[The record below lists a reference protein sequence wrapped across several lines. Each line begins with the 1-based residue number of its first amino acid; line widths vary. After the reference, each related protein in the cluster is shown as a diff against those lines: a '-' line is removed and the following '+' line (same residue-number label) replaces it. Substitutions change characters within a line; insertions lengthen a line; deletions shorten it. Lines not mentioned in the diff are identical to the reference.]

1 MKIKTLVL
9 SIMGLSLAPLAWAA
23 EPFVIKDIR
32 MEGLQRTEP
41 GTVFNYLPVKVGDTF
56 SDDKAESAIKALF
69 ATGFFADVRIETEN
83 NVVIVAIAER
93 PVIAELNI
101 NGSKEFDSK
110 QLKKALKD
118 NGLAESRVFDKSV
131 LEQAEQELKRQYYSK
146 GKYSVQINTKVT
158 KLERNRVAVT
168 MDIDEGVAARIK
180 QIKIVGTKAFKEGDL
195 LDEFALTD
203 SGWLTWLTRD
213 DQYSKQKLQGDLE
226 RLRSY
231 YLNRGYFEFN
241 IDSTQVS
248 ISPDKR
254 DVYITVNVSEGEKYT
269 VSDVR
274 FAGDLTVPE
283 ATLKPLVQIKPGE
296 TFTRDKVND
305 TVSAITDL
313 LGNSG
318 YAFANVN
325 AVPEVDKDK
334 HQVAFTFF
342 VDPGRRVYVRRIN
355 VAGNT
360 RTRDEVIRREMRQME
375 AGWYDAAKIK
385 RSKERLDL
393 LGYFTDVNVETPA
406 VPDTADQV
414 DVNFKVTEKPTGNV
428 TLGAGYAQDEGLIL
442 SAGISQSNFFGSGKA
457 VSASFNTSKLNR
469 YLNLSFTDPYF
480 TNDGVSIGYD
490 LYTRRY
496 SPNKTDTY
504 QYQTDTTGAAVR
516 FGFPITEYDTINT
529 SLGVEQVK
537 VKTFAGSPQRYKDY
551 VNQFGDNNLNY
562 LAKVGWGRDTRDS
575 FLWPT
580 KGRVSRINLEVALP
594 GSDIQYGRIVASQQ
608 FFWPLS
614 KTFTLAL
621 NGEIGAVQSYG
632 STSSVPFF
640 QNFYLGGIGSVRGFE
655 TGSIGPRDELND
667 AYGATRRAIV
677 NAEVLFPFPGMKD
690 DKTLRMSGFVDAGTL
705 WGGDYATAADGK
717 PLSWQDNLR
726 YSTGVALSWLSP
738 LGPMKFS
745 FAYPLK
751 KEEGDQIQRFQFTL
765 GTVF

>member
-32 MEGLQRTEP
+32 VEGLQRTEP

-195 LDEFALTD
+195 LDEFALTV

-375 AGWYDAAKIK
+375 SGWYDNQKIK

-406 VPDTADQV
+406 VTDTPDQV
-414 DVNFKVTEKPTGNV
+414 DVNVSVTEKPTGSV
-428 TLGAGYAQDEGLIL
+428 QLGAGFSQDNGFAL
-442 SAGISQSNFFGSGKA
+442 SASISQTNFFGSGKA
-457 VSASFNTSKLNR
+457 VSAGFNTDKVNEF
-469 YLNLSFTDPYF
+469 YNLSFTDPYF
-480 TNDGVSIGYD
+480 TVDGTSLGYD
-490 LYTRRY
+490 VYRKTYDPSQKDRGQY
-496 SPNKTDTY
+496 KTKTD
-504 QYQTDTTGAAVR
+504 GIMVR
-516 FGFPITEYDTINT
+516 AGVPITEFDRINF
-529 SLGVEQVK
+529 SAGVERTK
-537 VKTFAGSPQRYKDY
+537 IGLFSDSPKRYVDF
-551 VNQFGDNNLNY
+551 VNEYSSSNFSL
-562 LAKVGWGRDTRDS
+562 LASASWARDTRDS
-575 FLWPT
+575 ALWPT
-580 KGRVSRINLEVALP
+580 KGSVSKAAAEFALP
-594 GSDIQYGRIVASQQ
+594 GGDVQYYRFSVGNQ
-608 FFWPLS
+608 WYYPLS
-614 KTFTLAL
+614 KNLTLML
-621 NGEIGAVQSYG
+621 NGELGMVNSW
-632 STSSVPFF
+632 SSKKLPFYE
-640 QNFYLGGIGSVRGFE
+640 NFYLGGISSVRGFE
-655 TGSIGPRDELND
+655 SGTIGAQDENNN
-667 AYGATRRAIV
+667 AYGGTRRAV
-677 NAEVLFPFPGMKD
+677 FNAEVLFPFPGLRD
-690 DKTLRMSGFVDAGTL
+690 DKTLRLSTFFDVGTVFGGQFNSGLT
-705 WGGDYATAADGK
+705 WR
-717 PLSWQDNLR
+717 DNLR
-726 YSTGVALSWLSP
+726 YSAGLGLSWVSP
-738 LGPMKFS
+738 LGPMRFS
-745 FAYPLK
+745 FSQPLHK
-751 KEEGDQIQRFQFTL
+751 KSNDHLERFQFTL
-765 GTVF
+765 GTSF

>member
-9 SIMGLSLAPLAWAA
+9 SIMGLSLAPLAWAV

-32 MEGLQRTEP
+32 VEGLQRTEP

-146 GKYSVQINTKVT
+146 GKYSVEINTKVT
-158 KLERNRVAVT
+158 KLERNRVAVN

-180 QIKIVGTKAFKEGDL
+180 QIKIVGAKVFKEGDL

-283 ATLKPLVQIKPGE
+283 ATIKPLAQIKPGD
-296 TFTRDKVND
+296 TFTRDKIND

-325 AVPEVDKDK
+325 AVPEVDKEK
-334 HQVAFTFF
+334 RQVAFTFF

-375 AGWYDAAKIK
+375 SGWYDNQKIK

-406 VPDTADQV
+406 VTDTPDQV
-414 DVNFKVTEKPTGNV
+414 DVNVSVTEKPTGSV
-428 TLGAGYAQDEGLIL
+428 QLGAGFSQDNGFAL
-442 SAGISQSNFFGSGKA
+442 SASISQTNFFGSGKA
-457 VSASFNTSKLNR
+457 VSAGFNTDKVNEF
-469 YLNLSFTDPYF
+469 YNLSFTDPYF
-480 TNDGVSIGYD
+480 TVDGTSLGYD
-490 LYTRRY
+490 VYRKTYDPSQKDRGQY
-496 SPNKTDTY
+496 KTKTD
-504 QYQTDTTGAAVR
+504 GIMVR
-516 FGFPITEYDTINT
+516 AGVPITEFDRINF
-529 SLGVEQVK
+529 SAGVERTK
-537 VKTFAGSPQRYKDY
+537 IGLFSDSPKRYVDF
-551 VNQFGDNNLNY
+551 VNEYSSSNFSL
-562 LAKVGWGRDTRDS
+562 LASASWARDTRDS
-575 FLWPT
+575 ALWPT
-580 KGRVSRINLEVALP
+580 KGSVSKAAAEFALP
-594 GSDIQYGRIVASQQ
+594 GGDVQYYRFSVGNQ
-608 FFWPLS
+608 WYYPLS
-614 KTFTLAL
+614 KNLTLML
-621 NGEIGAVQSYG
+621 NGELGMVNSW
-632 STSSVPFF
+632 SSKKLPFYE
-640 QNFYLGGIGSVRGFE
+640 NFYLGGISSVRGFE
-655 TGSIGPRDELND
+655 SGTIGAQDENNN
-667 AYGATRRAIV
+667 AYGGTRRAV
-677 NAEVLFPFPGMKD
+677 FNAEVLFPFPGLRD
-690 DKTLRMSGFVDAGTL
+690 DKTLRLSTFFDVGTVFGGQFNSGLT
-705 WGGDYATAADGK
+705 WR
-717 PLSWQDNLR
+717 DNLR
-726 YSTGVALSWLSP
+726 YSAGLGLSWVSP
-738 LGPMKFS
+738 LGPMRFS
-745 FAYPLK
+745 FSQPLHK
-751 KEEGDQIQRFQFTL
+751 KSNDHLERFQFTL
-765 GTVF
+765 GTSF

>member
-1 MKIKTLVL
+1 MKIKTLAL
-9 SIMGLSLAPLAWAA
+9 SIMGLTLAPLAWAV
-23 EPFVIKDIR
+23 EPFVVKDIR
-32 MEGLQRTEP
+32 VEGLQRTEP

-56 SDDKAESAIKALF
+56 SDEKAASAIKALF

-146 GKYSVQINTKVT
+146 GKYSVEINTKVT
-158 KLERNRVAVT
+158 KLERNRVAVN

-180 QIKIVGTKAFKEGDL
+180 QIKIVGAKVFKEGDL

-283 ATLKPLVQIKPGE
+283 ERIKPLAQIKPGD

-325 AVPEVDKDK
+325 AVPEVDKEK
-334 HQVAFTFF
+334 RQVAFTFF

-375 AGWYDAAKIK
+375 SGWYDNQKIK
-385 RSKERLDL
+385 RS
-393 LGYFTDVNVETPA
+393 
-406 VPDTADQV
+406 
-414 DVNFKVTEKPTGNV
+414 
-428 TLGAGYAQDEGLIL
+428 
-442 SAGISQSNFFGSGKA
+442 
-457 VSASFNTSKLNR
+457 
-469 YLNLSFTDPYF
+469 
-480 TNDGVSIGYD
+480 
-490 LYTRRY
+490 
-496 SPNKTDTY
+496 
-504 QYQTDTTGAAVR
+504 
-516 FGFPITEYDTINT
+516 
-529 SLGVEQVK
+529 
-537 VKTFAGSPQRYKDY
+537 
-551 VNQFGDNNLNY
+551 
-562 LAKVGWGRDTRDS
+562 
-575 FLWPT
+575 
-580 KGRVSRINLEVALP
+580 
-594 GSDIQYGRIVASQQ
+594 
-608 FFWPLS
+608 
-614 KTFTLAL
+614 
-621 NGEIGAVQSYG
+621 
-632 STSSVPFF
+632 
-640 QNFYLGGIGSVRGFE
+640 
-655 TGSIGPRDELND
+655 
-667 AYGATRRAIV
+667 
-677 NAEVLFPFPGMKD
+677 
-690 DKTLRMSGFVDAGTL
+690 
-705 WGGDYATAADGK
+705 
-717 PLSWQDNLR
+717 
-726 YSTGVALSWLSP
+726 
-738 LGPMKFS
+738 
-745 FAYPLK
+745 
-751 KEEGDQIQRFQFTL
+751 
-765 GTVF
+765 

>member
-32 MEGLQRTEP
+32 VEGLQRTEP

-375 AGWYDAAKIK
+375 SGWYDNQKIK

-406 VPDTADQV
+406 VTDTPDQV
-414 DVNFKVTEKPTGNV
+414 DVNVSVNEKPTGSV
-428 TLGAGYAQDEGLIL
+428 QLGAGFSQDTGFAL
-442 SAGISQSNFFGSGKA
+442 SASISQTNFFGSGKD
-457 VSASFNTSKLNR
+457 VSAGFNTDKVNEF
-469 YLNLSFTDPYF
+469 YNLSFTDPYF
-480 TNDGVSIGYD
+480 TVDGTSLGYD
-490 LYTRRY
+490 VYRKTYDPSQKDRGQY
-496 SPNKTDTY
+496 KTKTD
-504 QYQTDTTGAAVR
+504 GIMVR
-516 FGFPITEYDTINT
+516 AGVPITEFDRINF
-529 SLGVEQVK
+529 SAGVERTK
-537 VKTFAGSPQRYKDY
+537 IGLFSDSPKRYVDF
-551 VNQFGDNNLNY
+551 VNEYSSSNFSL
-562 LAKVGWGRDTRDS
+562 LASASWARDTRDS
-575 FLWPT
+575 ALWPT
-580 KGRVSRINLEVALP
+580 KGSVSKAAAEFALP
-594 GSDIQYGRIVASQQ
+594 GGDVQYYRFSVGNQ
-608 FFWPLS
+608 WYYPLS
-614 KTFTLAL
+614 KNLTLML
-621 NGEIGAVQSYG
+621 NGELGMVNSW
-632 STSSVPFF
+632 SSKKLPFYE
-640 QNFYLGGIGSVRGFE
+640 NFYLGGISSVRGFE
-655 TGSIGPRDELND
+655 SGTIGAQDENNN
-667 AYGATRRAIV
+667 AYGGTRRAV
-677 NAEVLFPFPGMKD
+677 FNAEVLFPFPGLRD
-690 DKTLRMSGFVDAGTL
+690 DKTLRLSTFFDVGTVFGGQFNSGLT
-705 WGGDYATAADGK
+705 WR
-717 PLSWQDNLR
+717 DNLR
-726 YSTGVALSWLSP
+726 YSAGLGLSWVSP
-738 LGPMKFS
+738 LGPMRFS
-745 FAYPLK
+745 FSQPLHK
-751 KEEGDQIQRFQFTL
+751 KSNDHLERFQFTL
-765 GTVF
+765 GTSF

>member
-32 MEGLQRTEP
+32 VEGLQRTEP

-131 LEQAEQELKRQYYSK
+131 LEQAEQEPKRQYYSK

-375 AGWYDAAKIK
+375 SGWYDNQKIK

-406 VPDTADQV
+406 VTDTPDQV
-414 DVNFKVTEKPTGNV
+414 DVNVSVTEKPTGSV
-428 TLGAGYAQDEGLIL
+428 QLGAGFSQDNGFAL
-442 SAGISQSNFFGSGKA
+442 SASISQTNFFGSGKA
-457 VSASFNTSKLNR
+457 VSAGFNTDKVNEF
-469 YLNLSFTDPYF
+469 YNLSFTDPYF
-480 TNDGVSIGYD
+480 TVDGTSLGYD
-490 LYTRRY
+490 VYRKTYDPSQKDRGQY
-496 SPNKTDTY
+496 KTKTD
-504 QYQTDTTGAAVR
+504 GIMVR
-516 FGFPITEYDTINT
+516 AGVPITEFDRINF
-529 SLGVEQVK
+529 SAGVERTK
-537 VKTFAGSPQRYKDY
+537 IGLFSDSPKRYVDF
-551 VNQFGDNNLNY
+551 VNEYSSSNFGL
-562 LAKVGWGRDTRDS
+562 LASAIWARDTRDS
-575 FLWPT
+575 ALWPT
-580 KGRVSRINLEVALP
+580 KGSVSKAAAEFALP
-594 GSDIQYGRIVASQQ
+594 GGDVQYYRFSVGNQ
-608 FFWPLS
+608 WYYPLS
-614 KTFTLAL
+614 KNLTLML
-621 NGEIGAVQSYG
+621 NGELGMVNSW
-632 STSSVPFF
+632 SSKKLPFYE
-640 QNFYLGGIGSVRGFE
+640 NFYLGGISSVRGFE
-655 TGSIGPRDELND
+655 SGTIGAQDENNN
-667 AYGATRRAIV
+667 AYGGTRRAV
-677 NAEVLFPFPGMKD
+677 FNAEVLFPFPGLRD
-690 DKTLRMSGFVDAGTL
+690 DKTLRLSTFFDVGTVFGGQFNSGLT
-705 WGGDYATAADGK
+705 WR
-717 PLSWQDNLR
+717 DNLR
-726 YSTGVALSWLSP
+726 YSAGLGLSWVSP
-738 LGPMKFS
+738 LGPMRFS
-745 FAYPLK
+745 FSQPLHK
-751 KEEGDQIQRFQFTL
+751 KSNDHLERFQFTL
-765 GTVF
+765 GTSF

>member
-1 MKIKTLVL
+1 
-9 SIMGLSLAPLAWAA
+9 MGLSLAPLAWAA

-375 AGWYDAAKIK
+375 SGWYDNQKIK

-406 VPDTADQV
+406 VTDTPDQV
-414 DVNFKVTEKPTGNV
+414 DVNVSVTEKPTGSV
-428 TLGAGYAQDEGLIL
+428 QLGAGFSQDNGFAL
-442 SAGISQSNFFGSGKA
+442 SASISQTNFFGSGKA
-457 VSASFNTSKLNR
+457 VSAGFNTDKVNEF
-469 YLNLSFTDPYF
+469 YNLSFTDPYF
-480 TNDGVSIGYD
+480 TVDGTSLGYD
-490 LYTRRY
+490 VYRKTYDPSQKDRGQY
-496 SPNKTDTY
+496 KTKTD
-504 QYQTDTTGAAVR
+504 GIMVR
-516 FGFPITEYDTINT
+516 AGVPITEFDRINF
-529 SLGVEQVK
+529 SAGVERTK
-537 VKTFAGSPQRYKDY
+537 IGLFSDSPKRYVDF
-551 VNQFGDNNLNY
+551 VNEYSSSNFSL
-562 LAKVGWGRDTRDS
+562 LASASWARDTRDS
-575 FLWPT
+575 ALWPT
-580 KGRVSRINLEVALP
+580 KGSVSKAAAEFALP
-594 GSDIQYGRIVASQQ
+594 GGDVQYTAGVGNQ
-608 FFWPLS
+608 WYYPLS
-614 KTFTLAL
+614 KNLTLML
-621 NGEIGAVQSYG
+621 NGELGMVNSW
-632 STSSVPFF
+632 SSKLPFYE
-640 QNFYLGGIGSVRGFE
+640 NFYLGGISSVRGFE
-655 TGSIGPRDELND
+655 SGTIGAQDENNN
-667 AYGATRRAIV
+667 AYGGTRRAV
-677 NAEVLFPFPGMKD
+677 FNAEVLFPFPGLRD
-690 DKTLRMSGFVDAGTL
+690 DKTLRLSTFFDVGTVFGGQFNSGLT
-705 WGGDYATAADGK
+705 WR
-717 PLSWQDNLR
+717 DNLR
-726 YSTGVALSWLSP
+726 YSAGLGLSWVSP
-738 LGPMKFS
+738 LGPMRFS
-745 FAYPLK
+745 FSQPLHK
-751 KEEGDQIQRFQFTL
+751 KSNDHLERFQFTL
-765 GTVF
+765 GTSF

>member
-32 MEGLQRTEP
+32 VEGLQRTEP

-283 ATLKPLVQIKPGE
+283 ATLKPLVQINPGE

-375 AGWYDAAKIK
+375 SGWYDNQKIK

-406 VPDTADQV
+406 VTDTPDQV
-414 DVNFKVTEKPTGNV
+414 DVNVSVTEKPTGSV
-428 TLGAGYAQDEGLIL
+428 QLGAGFSQDNGFAL
-442 SAGISQSNFFGSGKA
+442 SASISQTNFFGSGKA
-457 VSASFNTSKLNR
+457 VSAGFNTDKVNEF
-469 YLNLSFTDPYF
+469 YNLSFTDPYF
-480 TNDGVSIGYD
+480 TVDGTSLGYD
-490 LYTRRY
+490 VYRKTYDPSQKDRGQY
-496 SPNKTDTY
+496 KTKTD
-504 QYQTDTTGAAVR
+504 GIMVR
-516 FGFPITEYDTINT
+516 AGVPITEFDRINF
-529 SLGVEQVK
+529 SAGVERTK
-537 VKTFAGSPQRYKDY
+537 IGLFSDSPKRYVDF
-551 VNQFGDNNLNY
+551 VNEYSSSNFSL
-562 LAKVGWGRDTRDS
+562 LASASWARDTRDS
-575 FLWPT
+575 ALWPT
-580 KGRVSRINLEVALP
+580 KGSVSKAAAEFALP
-594 GSDIQYGRIVASQQ
+594 GGDVQYYRFSVGNQ
-608 FFWPLS
+608 WYYPLS
-614 KTFTLAL
+614 KNLTLML
-621 NGEIGAVQSYG
+621 NGELGMVNSW
-632 STSSVPFF
+632 SSKKLPFYE
-640 QNFYLGGIGSVRGFE
+640 NFYLGGISSVRGFE
-655 TGSIGPRDELND
+655 SGTIGAQDENNN
-667 AYGATRRAIV
+667 AYGGTRRAV
-677 NAEVLFPFPGMKD
+677 FNAEVLFPFPGLRD
-690 DKTLRMSGFVDAGTL
+690 DKTLRLSTFFDVGTVFGGQFNSGLT
-705 WGGDYATAADGK
+705 WR
-717 PLSWQDNLR
+717 DNLR
-726 YSTGVALSWLSP
+726 YSAGLGLSWVSP
-738 LGPMKFS
+738 LGPMRFS
-745 FAYPLK
+745 FSQPLHK
-751 KEEGDQIQRFQFTL
+751 KSNDHLERFQFTL
-765 GTVF
+765 GTSF

>member
-32 MEGLQRTEP
+32 VEGLQRTEP

-375 AGWYDAAKIK
+375 SGWYDNQKIK

-406 VPDTADQV
+406 VTDTPDQV
-414 DVNFKVTEKPTGNV
+414 DVNVSVTEKPTGSV
-428 TLGAGYAQDEGLIL
+428 QLGAGFSQDNGFAL
-442 SAGISQSNFFGSGKA
+442 SASISQTNFFGSGKA
-457 VSASFNTSKLNR
+457 VSAGFNTDKVNEF
-469 YLNLSFTDPYF
+469 YNLSFTDPYF
-480 TNDGVSIGYD
+480 TVDGTSLGYD
-490 LYTRRY
+490 VYRKTYDPSQKDRGQY
-496 SPNKTDTY
+496 KTKTD
-504 QYQTDTTGAAVR
+504 GIMVR
-516 FGFPITEYDTINT
+516 AGVPITEFDRINF
-529 SLGVEQVK
+529 SAGVERTK
-537 VKTFAGSPQRYKDY
+537 IGLFSDSPKRYVDF
-551 VNQFGDNNLNY
+551 VNEYSSSNFSL
-562 LAKVGWGRDTRDS
+562 LASASWARDTRDS
-575 FLWPT
+575 ALWPT
-580 KGRVSRINLEVALP
+580 KGSVSKAAAEFALP
-594 GSDIQYGRIVASQQ
+594 GGDVQYYRFSVGNQ
-608 FFWPLS
+608 WYYPLS
-614 KTFTLAL
+614 KNLTLML
-621 NGEIGAVQSYG
+621 NGELGMVNSW
-632 STSSVPFF
+632 SSKKLPFYE
-640 QNFYLGGIGSVRGFE
+640 NFYLGGISSVRGFE
-655 TGSIGPRDELND
+655 SGTIGAQDENNN
-667 AYGATRRAIV
+667 AYGGTRRAV
-677 NAEVLFPFPGMKD
+677 FNAEVLFPFPGLHD
-690 DKTLRMSGFVDAGTL
+690 DKTLRLSTFFDVGTVFGGQFNSGLT
-705 WGGDYATAADGK
+705 WR
-717 PLSWQDNLR
+717 DNLR
-726 YSTGVALSWLSP
+726 YSAGLGLSWVSP
-738 LGPMKFS
+738 LGPMRFS
-745 FAYPLK
+745 FSQPLHK
-751 KEEGDQIQRFQFTL
+751 KSNDHLERFQFTL
-765 GTVF
+765 GTSF

>member
-32 MEGLQRTEP
+32 VEGLQRTEP

-146 GKYSVQINTKVT
+146 GKYSVEINTKVT

-168 MDIDEGVAARIK
+168 MDINEGVAARIK
-180 QIKIVGTKAFKEGDL
+180 QIKVVGAKAFKEGDL

-375 AGWYDAAKIK
+375 SGWYDNQKIK

-406 VPDTADQV
+406 VTDTPDQV
-414 DVNFKVTEKPTGNV
+414 DVNVSVTEKPTGSV
-428 TLGAGYAQDEGLIL
+428 QLGAGFSQDNGFAL
-442 SAGISQSNFFGSGKA
+442 SASISQTNFFGSGKA
-457 VSASFNTSKLNR
+457 VSAGFNTDKVNEF
-469 YLNLSFTDPYF
+469 YNLSFTDPYF
-480 TNDGVSIGYD
+480 TVDGTSLGYD
-490 LYTRRY
+490 VYRKTYDPSQKDRGQY
-496 SPNKTDTY
+496 KTKTD
-504 QYQTDTTGAAVR
+504 GIMVR
-516 FGFPITEYDTINT
+516 AGVPITEFDRINF
-529 SLGVEQVK
+529 SAGVERTK
-537 VKTFAGSPQRYKDY
+537 IGLFSDSPKRYVDF
-551 VNQFGDNNLNY
+551 VNEYSSSNFSL
-562 LAKVGWGRDTRDS
+562 LASASWARDTRDS
-575 FLWPT
+575 ALWPT
-580 KGRVSRINLEVALP
+580 KGSVSKAAAEFALP
-594 GSDIQYGRIVASQQ
+594 GGDVQYYRFSVGNQ
-608 FFWPLS
+608 WYYPLS
-614 KTFTLAL
+614 KNLTLML
-621 NGEIGAVQSYG
+621 NGELGMVNSW
-632 STSSVPFF
+632 SSKKLPFYE
-640 QNFYLGGIGSVRGFE
+640 NFYLGGISSVRGFE
-655 TGSIGPRDELND
+655 SGTIGAQDENNN
-667 AYGATRRAIV
+667 AYGGTRRAV
-677 NAEVLFPFPGMKD
+677 FNAEVLFPFPGLRD
-690 DKTLRMSGFVDAGTL
+690 DKTLRLSTFFDVGTVFGGQFNSGLT
-705 WGGDYATAADGK
+705 WR
-717 PLSWQDNLR
+717 DNLR
-726 YSTGVALSWLSP
+726 YSAGLGLSWVSP
-738 LGPMKFS
+738 LGPMRFS
-745 FAYPLK
+745 FSQPLHK
-751 KEEGDQIQRFQFTL
+751 KSNDHLERFQFTL
-765 GTVF
+765 GTSF

>member
-1 MKIKTLVL
+1 
-9 SIMGLSLAPLAWAA
+9 MGLSLAPLAWAA

-32 MEGLQRTEP
+32 VEGLQRTEP

-283 ATLKPLVQIKPGE
+283 ATLKPLVQINPGE

-375 AGWYDAAKIK
+375 SGWYDNQKIK

-406 VPDTADQV
+406 VTDTPDQV
-414 DVNFKVTEKPTGNV
+414 DVNVSVTEKPTGSV
-428 TLGAGYAQDEGLIL
+428 QLGAGFSQDNGFAL
-442 SAGISQSNFFGSGKA
+442 SASISQTNFFGSGKA
-457 VSASFNTSKLNR
+457 VSAGFNTDKVNEF
-469 YLNLSFTDPYF
+469 YNLSFTDPYF
-480 TNDGVSIGYD
+480 TVDGTSLGYD
-490 LYTRRY
+490 VYRKTYDPSQKDRGQY
-496 SPNKTDTY
+496 KTKTD
-504 QYQTDTTGAAVR
+504 GIMVR
-516 FGFPITEYDTINT
+516 AGVPITEFDRINF
-529 SLGVEQVK
+529 SAGVERTK
-537 VKTFAGSPQRYKDY
+537 IGLFSDSPKRYVDF
-551 VNQFGDNNLNY
+551 VNEYSSSNFSL
-562 LAKVGWGRDTRDS
+562 LASASWARDTRDS
-575 FLWPT
+575 ALWPT
-580 KGRVSRINLEVALP
+580 KGSVSKAAAEFALP
-594 GSDIQYGRIVASQQ
+594 GGDVQYYRFSVGNQ
-608 FFWPLS
+608 WYYPLS
-614 KTFTLAL
+614 KNLTLML
-621 NGEIGAVQSYG
+621 NGELGMVNSW
-632 STSSVPFF
+632 SSKKLPFYE
-640 QNFYLGGIGSVRGFE
+640 NFYLGGISSVRGFE
-655 TGSIGPRDELND
+655 SGTIGAQDENNN
-667 AYGATRRAIV
+667 AYGGTRRAV
-677 NAEVLFPFPGMKD
+677 FNAEVLFPFPGLRD
-690 DKTLRMSGFVDAGTL
+690 DKTLRLSTFFDVGTVFGGQFNSGLT
-705 WGGDYATAADGK
+705 WR
-717 PLSWQDNLR
+717 DNLR
-726 YSTGVALSWLSP
+726 YSAGLGLSWVSP
-738 LGPMKFS
+738 LGPMRFS
-745 FAYPLK
+745 FSQPLHK
-751 KEEGDQIQRFQFTL
+751 KSNDHLERFQFTL
-765 GTVF
+765 GTSF

>member
-32 MEGLQRTEP
+32 VEGLQRTEP

-375 AGWYDAAKIK
+375 SGWYDNQKIK

-406 VPDTADQV
+406 VTDTPDQV
-414 DVNFKVTEKPTGNV
+414 DVNVSVTEKPTGSV
-428 TLGAGYAQDEGLIL
+428 QLGAGFSQDNGFAL
-442 SAGISQSNFFGSGKA
+442 SASISQSNFFGSGKA
-457 VSASFNTSKLNR
+457 VSAGFNTDKVNEF
-469 YLNLSFTDPYF
+469 YNLSFTDPYF
-480 TNDGVSIGYD
+480 TVDGTSLGYD
-490 LYTRRY
+490 VYRKTYDPSQKDRGQY
-496 SPNKTDTY
+496 KTKTD
-504 QYQTDTTGAAVR
+504 GIMVR
-516 FGFPITEYDTINT
+516 AGVPITEFDRINF
-529 SLGVEQVK
+529 SAGVERTK
-537 VKTFAGSPQRYKDY
+537 IGLFSDSPKRYVDF
-551 VNQFGDNNLNY
+551 VNEYSSSNFSL
-562 LAKVGWGRDTRDS
+562 LASASWARDTRDS
-575 FLWPT
+575 ALWPT
-580 KGRVSRINLEVALP
+580 KGSVSKAAAEFALP
-594 GSDIQYGRIVASQQ
+594 GGDVQYYRFSVGNQ
-608 FFWPLS
+608 WYYPLS
-614 KTFTLAL
+614 KNLTLML
-621 NGEIGAVQSYG
+621 NGELGMVNSW
-632 STSSVPFF
+632 SSKKLPFYE
-640 QNFYLGGIGSVRGFE
+640 NFYLGGISSVRGFE
-655 TGSIGPRDELND
+655 SGTIGAQDENNN
-667 AYGATRRAIV
+667 AYGGTRRAV
-677 NAEVLFPFPGMKD
+677 FNAEVLFPFPGLRD
-690 DKTLRMSGFVDAGTL
+690 DKTLRLSTFFDVGTVFGGQFNSGLT
-705 WGGDYATAADGK
+705 WR
-717 PLSWQDNLR
+717 DNLR
-726 YSTGVALSWLSP
+726 YSAGLGLSWVSP
-738 LGPMKFS
+738 LGPMRFS
-745 FAYPLK
+745 FSQPLHK
-751 KEEGDQIQRFQFTL
+751 KSNDHLERFQFTL
-765 GTVF
+765 GTSF

>member
-32 MEGLQRTEP
+32 VEGLQRTEP

-375 AGWYDAAKIK
+375 SGWYDNQKIK

-393 LGYFTDVNVETPA
+393 LGYFTAVNVETPA
-406 VPDTADQV
+406 VTDTPDQV
-414 DVNFKVTEKPTGNV
+414 DVNVSVTEKPTGSV
-428 TLGAGYAQDEGLIL
+428 QLGAGFSQDNGFAL
-442 SAGISQSNFFGSGKA
+442 SASISQTNFFGSGKA
-457 VSASFNTSKLNR
+457 VSAGFNTDKVNEF
-469 YLNLSFTDPYF
+469 YNLSFTDPYF
-480 TNDGVSIGYD
+480 TVDGTSLGYD
-490 LYTRRY
+490 VYRKTYDPSQKDRGQY
-496 SPNKTDTY
+496 KTKTD
-504 QYQTDTTGAAVR
+504 GIMVR
-516 FGFPITEYDTINT
+516 AGVPITEFDRINF
-529 SLGVEQVK
+529 SAGVERTK
-537 VKTFAGSPQRYKDY
+537 IGLFSDSPKRYVDF
-551 VNQFGDNNLNY
+551 VNEYSSSNFSL
-562 LAKVGWGRDTRDS
+562 LASASWARDTRDS
-575 FLWPT
+575 ALWPT
-580 KGRVSRINLEVALP
+580 KGSVSKAAAEFALP
-594 GSDIQYGRIVASQQ
+594 GGDVQYYRFSVGNQ
-608 FFWPLS
+608 WYYPLS
-614 KTFTLAL
+614 KNLTLML
-621 NGEIGAVQSYG
+621 NGELGMVNSW
-632 STSSVPFF
+632 SSKKLPFYE
-640 QNFYLGGIGSVRGFE
+640 NFYLGGISSVRGFE
-655 TGSIGPRDELND
+655 SGTIGAQDENNN
-667 AYGATRRAIV
+667 AYGGTRRAV
-677 NAEVLFPFPGMKD
+677 FNAEVLFPFPGLRD
-690 DKTLRMSGFVDAGTL
+690 DKTLRLSTFFDVGTVFGGQFNSGLT
-705 WGGDYATAADGK
+705 WR
-717 PLSWQDNLR
+717 DNLR
-726 YSTGVALSWLSP
+726 YSAGLGLSWVSP
-738 LGPMKFS
+738 LGPMRFS
-745 FAYPLK
+745 FSQPLHK
-751 KEEGDQIQRFQFTL
+751 KSNDHLERFQFTL
-765 GTVF
+765 GTSF

>member
-32 MEGLQRTEP
+32 VEGLQRTEP

-375 AGWYDAAKIK
+375 SGWYDNQKIK

-406 VPDTADQV
+406 VTDTPDQV
-414 DVNFKVTEKPTGNV
+414 DVNVSVTEKPTGSV
-428 TLGAGYAQDEGLIL
+428 QLGAGFSQDNGFAL
-442 SAGISQSNFFGSGKA
+442 SASISQTNFFGSGKA
-457 VSASFNTSKLNR
+457 VSAGFNTDKVNEF
-469 YLNLSFTDPYF
+469 YNLSFTDPYF
-480 TNDGVSIGYD
+480 TVDGTSLGYD
-490 LYTRRY
+490 VYRKTYDPSQKDRGQY
-496 SPNKTDTY
+496 KTKTD
-504 QYQTDTTGAAVR
+504 GIMVR
-516 FGFPITEYDTINT
+516 AGVPITEFDRINF
-529 SLGVEQVK
+529 SAGVERTK
-537 VKTFAGSPQRYKDY
+537 IGLFSDSPKRYVDF
-551 VNQFGDNNLNY
+551 VNEYSSSNFSL
-562 LAKVGWGRDTRDS
+562 LASASWARDTRDS
-575 FLWPT
+575 ALWPT
-580 KGRVSRINLEVALP
+580 KGSVSKAAAEFALP
-594 GSDIQYGRIVASQQ
+594 GGDVQYYRFSVGNQ
-608 FFWPLS
+608 WYYPLS
-614 KTFTLAL
+614 KNLTLML
-621 NGEIGAVQSYG
+621 NGELGMVNSW
-632 STSSVPFF
+632 SKKKLPFYE
-640 QNFYLGGIGSVRGFE
+640 NFYLGGISSVRGFE
-655 TGSIGPRDELND
+655 SGTIGAQDENNN
-667 AYGATRRAIV
+667 AYGGTRRAV
-677 NAEVLFPFPGMKD
+677 FNAEVLFPFPGLRD
-690 DKTLRMSGFVDAGTL
+690 DKTLRLSTFFDVGTVFGGQFNSGLT
-705 WGGDYATAADGK
+705 WR
-717 PLSWQDNLR
+717 DNLR
-726 YSTGVALSWLSP
+726 YSAGLGLSWVSP
-738 LGPMKFS
+738 LGPMRFS
-745 FAYPLK
+745 FSQPLHK
-751 KEEGDQIQRFQFTL
+751 KSNDHLERFQFTL
-765 GTVF
+765 GTSF

>member
-32 MEGLQRTEP
+32 VEGLQRTEP

-360 RTRDEVIRREMRQME
+360 RTRDEVVRREMRQME
-375 AGWYDAAKIK
+375 SGWYDNQKIK

-406 VPDTADQV
+406 VTDTPDQV
-414 DVNFKVTEKPTGNV
+414 DVNVSVTEKPTGSV
-428 TLGAGYAQDEGLIL
+428 QLGAGFSQDNGFAL
-442 SAGISQSNFFGSGKA
+442 SASISQTNFFGSGKA
-457 VSASFNTSKLNR
+457 VSAGFNTDKVNEF
-469 YLNLSFTDPYF
+469 YNLSFTDPYF
-480 TNDGVSIGYD
+480 TVDGTSLGYD
-490 LYTRRY
+490 VYRKTYDPSQKDRGQY
-496 SPNKTDTY
+496 KTKTD
-504 QYQTDTTGAAVR
+504 GIMVR
-516 FGFPITEYDTINT
+516 AGVPITEFDRINF
-529 SLGVEQVK
+529 SAGVERTK
-537 VKTFAGSPQRYKDY
+537 IGLFSDSPKRYVDF
-551 VNQFGDNNLNY
+551 VNEYSSSNFSL
-562 LAKVGWGRDTRDS
+562 LASASWARDTRDS
-575 FLWPT
+575 ALWPT
-580 KGRVSRINLEVALP
+580 KGSVSKAAAEFALP
-594 GSDIQYGRIVASQQ
+594 GGDVQYYRFSVGNQ
-608 FFWPLS
+608 WYYPLS
-614 KTFTLAL
+614 KNLTLML
-621 NGEIGAVQSYG
+621 NGELGMVNSW
-632 STSSVPFF
+632 SSKKLPFYE
-640 QNFYLGGIGSVRGFE
+640 NFYLGGISSVRGFE
-655 TGSIGPRDELND
+655 SGTIGAQDENNN
-667 AYGATRRAIV
+667 AYGGTRRAV
-677 NAEVLFPFPGMKD
+677 FNAEVLFPFPGLRD
-690 DKTLRMSGFVDAGTL
+690 DKTLRLSTFFDVGTVFGGQFNSGLT
-705 WGGDYATAADGK
+705 WR
-717 PLSWQDNLR
+717 DNLR
-726 YSTGVALSWLSP
+726 YSAGLGLSWVSP
-738 LGPMKFS
+738 LGPMRFS
-745 FAYPLK
+745 FSQPLHK
-751 KEEGDQIQRFQFTL
+751 KSNDHLERFQFTL
-765 GTVF
+765 GTSF

>member
-32 MEGLQRTEP
+32 VEGLQRTEP

-375 AGWYDAAKIK
+375 SGWYDNQKIK

-406 VPDTADQV
+406 VTNTPDQV
-414 DVNFKVTEKPTGNV
+414 DVNVSVTEKPTGSV
-428 TLGAGYAQDEGLIL
+428 QLGAGFSQDNGFAL
-442 SAGISQSNFFGSGKA
+442 SASISQTNFFGSGKA
-457 VSASFNTSKLNR
+457 VSAGFNTDKVNEF
-469 YLNLSFTDPYF
+469 YNLSFTDPYF
-480 TNDGVSIGYD
+480 TVDGTSLGYD
-490 LYTRRY
+490 VYRKTYDPSQKDRGQY
-496 SPNKTDTY
+496 KTKTD
-504 QYQTDTTGAAVR
+504 GIMVR
-516 FGFPITEYDTINT
+516 AGVPITEFDRINF
-529 SLGVEQVK
+529 SAGVERTK
-537 VKTFAGSPQRYKDY
+537 IGLFSDSPKRYVDF
-551 VNQFGDNNLNY
+551 VNEYSSSNFSL
-562 LAKVGWGRDTRDS
+562 LASASWARDTRDS
-575 FLWPT
+575 ALWPT
-580 KGRVSRINLEVALP
+580 KGSVSKAAAEFALP
-594 GSDIQYGRIVASQQ
+594 GGDVQYYRFSVGNQ
-608 FFWPLS
+608 WYYPLS
-614 KTFTLAL
+614 KNLTLML
-621 NGEIGAVQSYG
+621 NGELGMVNSW
-632 STSSVPFF
+632 SSKKLPFYE
-640 QNFYLGGIGSVRGFE
+640 NFYLGGISSVRGFE
-655 TGSIGPRDELND
+655 SGTIGAQDENNN
-667 AYGATRRAIV
+667 AYGGTRRAV
-677 NAEVLFPFPGMKD
+677 FNAEVLFPFPGLRD
-690 DKTLRMSGFVDAGTL
+690 DKTLRLSTFFDVGTVFGGQFNSGLT
-705 WGGDYATAADGK
+705 WR
-717 PLSWQDNLR
+717 DNLR
-726 YSTGVALSWLSP
+726 YSAGLGLSWVSP
-738 LGPMKFS
+738 LGPMRFS
-745 FAYPLK
+745 FSQPLHK
-751 KEEGDQIQRFQFTL
+751 KSNDHLERFQFTL
-765 GTVF
+765 GTSF

>member
-375 AGWYDAAKIK
+375 SGWYDNQKIK

-406 VPDTADQV
+406 VTDTPDQV
-414 DVNFKVTEKPTGNV
+414 DVNVSVTEKPTGSV
-428 TLGAGYAQDEGLIL
+428 QLGAGFSQDNGFAL
-442 SAGISQSNFFGSGKA
+442 SASISQTNFFGSGKA
-457 VSASFNTSKLNR
+457 VSAGFNTDKVNEF
-469 YLNLSFTDPYF
+469 YNLSFTDPYF
-480 TNDGVSIGYD
+480 TVDGTSLGYD
-490 LYTRRY
+490 VYRKTYDPSQKDRGQY
-496 SPNKTDTY
+496 KTKTD
-504 QYQTDTTGAAVR
+504 GIMVR
-516 FGFPITEYDTINT
+516 AGVPITEFDRINF
-529 SLGVEQVK
+529 SAGVERTK
-537 VKTFAGSPQRYKDY
+537 IGLFSDSPKRYVDF
-551 VNQFGDNNLNY
+551 VNEYSSSNFSL
-562 LAKVGWGRDTRDS
+562 LASASWARDTRDS
-575 FLWPT
+575 ALWPT
-580 KGRVSRINLEVALP
+580 KGSVSKAAAEFALP
-594 GSDIQYGRIVASQQ
+594 GGDVQYYRFSVGNQ
-608 FFWPLS
+608 WYYPLS
-614 KTFTLAL
+614 KNLTLML
-621 NGEIGAVQSYG
+621 NGELGMVNSW
-632 STSSVPFF
+632 SSKKLPFYE
-640 QNFYLGGIGSVRGFE
+640 NFYLGGISSVRGFE
-655 TGSIGPRDELND
+655 SGTIGAQDENNN
-667 AYGATRRAIV
+667 AYGGTRRAV
-677 NAEVLFPFPGMKD
+677 FNAEVLFPFPGLRD
-690 DKTLRMSGFVDAGTL
+690 DKTLRLSTFFDVGTVFGGQFNSGLT
-705 WGGDYATAADGK
+705 WR
-717 PLSWQDNLR
+717 DNLR
-726 YSTGVALSWLSP
+726 YSAGLGLSWVSP
-738 LGPMKFS
+738 LGPMRFS
-745 FAYPLK
+745 FSQPLHK
-751 KEEGDQIQRFQFTL
+751 KSNDHLERFQFTL
-765 GTVF
+765 GTSF

>member
-1 MKIKTLVL
+1 M
-9 SIMGLSLAPLAWAA
+9 
-23 EPFVIKDIR
+23 
-32 MEGLQRTEP
+32 
-41 GTVFNYLPVKVGDTF
+41 
-56 SDDKAESAIKALF
+56 
-69 ATGFFADVRIETEN
+69 RIETEN

-375 AGWYDAAKIK
+375 SGWYDNQKIK

-406 VPDTADQV
+406 VTDTPDQV
-414 DVNFKVTEKPTGNV
+414 DVNVSVTEKPTGSV
-428 TLGAGYAQDEGLIL
+428 QLGAGFSQDNGFAL
-442 SAGISQSNFFGSGKA
+442 SASISQTNFFGSGKA
-457 VSASFNTSKLNR
+457 VSAGFNTDKVNEF
-469 YLNLSFTDPYF
+469 YNLSFTDPYF
-480 TNDGVSIGYD
+480 TVDGTSLGYD
-490 LYTRRY
+490 VYRKTYDPSQKDRGQY
-496 SPNKTDTY
+496 KTKTD
-504 QYQTDTTGAAVR
+504 GIMVR
-516 FGFPITEYDTINT
+516 AGVPITEFDRINF
-529 SLGVEQVK
+529 SAGVERTK
-537 VKTFAGSPQRYKDY
+537 IGLFSDSPKRYVDF
-551 VNQFGDNNLNY
+551 VNEYSSSNFSL
-562 LAKVGWGRDTRDS
+562 LASASWARDTRDS
-575 FLWPT
+575 ALWPT
-580 KGRVSRINLEVALP
+580 KGSVSKAAAEFALP
-594 GSDIQYGRIVASQQ
+594 GGDVQYYRFSVGNQ
-608 FFWPLS
+608 WYYPLS
-614 KTFTLAL
+614 KNLTLML
-621 NGEIGAVQSYG
+621 NGELGMVNSW
-632 STSSVPFF
+632 SSKKLPFYE
-640 QNFYLGGIGSVRGFE
+640 NFYLGGISSVRGFE
-655 TGSIGPRDELND
+655 SGTIGAQDENNN
-667 AYGATRRAIV
+667 AYGGTRRAV
-677 NAEVLFPFPGMKD
+677 FNAEVLFPFPGLRD
-690 DKTLRMSGFVDAGTL
+690 DKTLRLSTFFDVGTVFGGQFNSGLT
-705 WGGDYATAADGK
+705 WR
-717 PLSWQDNLR
+717 DNLR
-726 YSTGVALSWLSP
+726 YSAGLGLSWVSP
-738 LGPMKFS
+738 LGPMRFS
-745 FAYPLK
+745 FSQPLHK
-751 KEEGDQIQRFQFTL
+751 KSNDHLERFQFTL
-765 GTVF
+765 GTSF

>member
-32 MEGLQRTEP
+32 VEGLQRTEP

-375 AGWYDAAKIK
+375 SGWYDNQKIK

-406 VPDTADQV
+406 VTDTPDQV
-414 DVNFKVTEKPTGNV
+414 DVNVSVTEKPTGSV
-428 TLGAGYAQDEGLIL
+428 QLGAGFSQDNGFAL
-442 SAGISQSNFFGSGKA
+442 SASISQTNFFGSGKA
-457 VSASFNTSKLNR
+457 VSAGFNTDKVNEF
-469 YLNLSFTDPYF
+469 YNLSFTDPYF
-480 TNDGVSIGYD
+480 TVDGTSLGYD
-490 LYTRRY
+490 VYRKTYDPSQKDRGQY
-496 SPNKTDTY
+496 KTKTD
-504 QYQTDTTGAAVR
+504 GIMVR
-516 FGFPITEYDTINT
+516 AGVPITEFDRINF
-529 SLGVEQVK
+529 SAGVERTK
-537 VKTFAGSPQRYKDY
+537 IGLFSDSPKRYVDF
-551 VNQFGDNNLNY
+551 VNEYSSSNFSL
-562 LAKVGWGRDTRDS
+562 LASASWARDTRDS
-575 FLWPT
+575 ALWPT
-580 KGRVSRINLEVALP
+580 KGSVSKAAAEFALP
-594 GSDIQYGRIVASQQ
+594 GGDVQYYRFSVGNQ
-608 FFWPLS
+608 WYYPLS
-614 KTFTLAL
+614 KNLTLML
-621 NGEIGAVQSYG
+621 NGELGMVNSW
-632 STSSVPFF
+632 SSKKLPFYE
-640 QNFYLGGIGSVRGFE
+640 NFYLGGISSVRGFE
-655 TGSIGPRDELND
+655 SGTIGAQDENNN
-667 AYGATRRAIV
+667 AYGGTRRAV
-677 NAEVLFPFPGMKD
+677 FNAEVLFPFPGLRD
-690 DKTLRMSGFVDAGTL
+690 DKTLRLSTFFDVGTVFGGQFNSGLT
-705 WGGDYATAADGK
+705 WR
-717 PLSWQDNLR
+717 DNLR
-726 YSTGVALSWLSP
+726 YSAGLGLSWVSP
-738 LGPMKFS
+738 LGPMRFS
-745 FAYPLK
+745 FSQPLHK
-751 KEEGDQIQRFQFTL
+751 KSNDHLERFQFTL
-765 GTVF
+765 GTSF

>member
-1 MKIKTLVL
+1 MA
-9 SIMGLSLAPLAWAA
+9 LSLAPLAWAV

-32 MEGLQRTEP
+32 VEGLQRTEP

-56 SDDKAESAIKALF
+56 SDDKAEASIKALF
-69 ATGFFADVRIETEN
+69 ATGFFADVRIETEGS
-83 NVVIVAIAER
+83 VVIVAIAER

-101 NGSKEFDSK
+101 NGAKEFDSA

-118 NGLAESRVFDKSV
+118 NGLAESRVFDQSV

-146 GKYSVQINTKVT
+146 GKYSVQITTKVT
-158 KLERNRVAVT
+158 KLERNRVAVA

-180 QIKIVGTKAFKEGDL
+180 QMKIVGAKAFKEGDL

-254 DVYITVNVSEGEKYT
+254 DVYITVNISEGEKYT

-283 ATLKPLVQIKPGE
+283 ATLKPLVQIKPGD

-305 TVSAITDL
+305 TVTAITDL

-334 HQVAFTFF
+334 RQVAFTFF

-375 AGWYDAAKIK
+375 SGWYDNQKIK

-406 VPDTADQV
+406 VTDTPDQV
-414 DVNFKVTEKPTGNV
+414 DVNVSVTEKPTGSV
-428 TLGAGYAQDEGLIL
+428 QLGAGFSQDNGFAL
-442 SAGISQSNFFGSGKA
+442 SASISQSNFFGSGKA
-457 VSASFNTSKLNR
+457 VSAGFNTDKVNE
-469 YLNLSFTDPYF
+469 YYNLSFTDPYF
-480 TNDGVSIGYD
+480 TVDGTSLGYDVYRKTYDPSQKDRGQYTTRTDGVM
-490 LYTRRY
+490 
-496 SPNKTDTY
+496 
-504 QYQTDTTGAAVR
+504 VR
-516 FGFPITEYDTINT
+516 AGVPVTEYDRINF
-529 SLGVEQVK
+529 SAGVERTK
-537 VKTFAGSPQRYKDY
+537 IGLFSDSPQRYIDF
-551 VNQFGDNNLNY
+551 VNEYSSSNFSL
-562 LAKVGWGRDTRDS
+562 LASASWARDTRDS
-575 FLWPT
+575 ALWPT
-580 KGRVSRINLEVALP
+580 KGNVTKTAAEFALP
-594 GSDIQYGRIVASQQ
+594 GGDVQYYRFSVGNQ
-608 FFWPLS
+608 WYYPLTKS
-614 KTFTLAL
+614 LTLML
-621 NGEIGAVQSYG
+621 NGELGMVNSW
-632 STSSVPFF
+632 SKKKLPFYE
-640 QNFYLGGIGSVRGFE
+640 NFYLGGISSVRGFE
-655 TGSIGPRDELND
+655 SGSIGAQDEND
-667 AYGATRRAIV
+667 NAYGGTRRAV
-677 NAEVLFPFPGMKD
+677 FNAEVLFPFPGMRD
-690 DKTLRMSGFVDAGTL
+690 DKSLRLSTFFDVGTVFGGQFNSGTN
-705 WGGDYATAADGK
+705 WR
-717 PLSWQDNLR
+717 DNLR
-726 YSTGVALSWLSP
+726 YSTGLGLSWLSP
-738 LGPMKFS
+738 LGPMRFS
-745 FAYPLK
+745 FAQPLHK
-751 KEEGDQIQRFQFTL
+751 KSGDHVERFQFTL
-765 GTVF
+765 GTSF

>member
-1 MKIKTLVL
+1 
-9 SIMGLSLAPLAWAA
+9 
-23 EPFVIKDIR
+23 
-32 MEGLQRTEP
+32 
-41 GTVFNYLPVKVGDTF
+41 
-56 SDDKAESAIKALF
+56 
-69 ATGFFADVRIETEN
+69 
-83 NVVIVAIAER
+83 
-93 PVIAELNI
+93 
-101 NGSKEFDSK
+101 
-110 QLKKALKD
+110 
-118 NGLAESRVFDKSV
+118 
-131 LEQAEQELKRQYYSK
+131 
-146 GKYSVQINTKVT
+146 
-158 KLERNRVAVT
+158 

-375 AGWYDAAKIK
+375 SGWYDNQKIK

-406 VPDTADQV
+406 VTDTPDQV
-414 DVNFKVTEKPTGNV
+414 DVNVSVTEKPTGSV
-428 TLGAGYAQDEGLIL
+428 QLGAGFSQDNGFAL
-442 SAGISQSNFFGSGKA
+442 SASISQTNFFGSGKA
-457 VSASFNTSKLNR
+457 VSAGFNTDKVNEF
-469 YLNLSFTDPYF
+469 YNLSFTDPYF
-480 TNDGVSIGYD
+480 TVDG
-490 LYTRRY
+490 
-496 SPNKTDTY
+496 
-504 QYQTDTTGAAVR
+504 
-516 FGFPITEYDTINT
+516 T
-529 SLGVEQVK
+529 SLVHQIRQ
-537 VKTFAGSPQRYKDY
+537 TFHDDR
-551 VNQFGDNNLNY
+551 LNTHY
-562 LAKVGWGRDTRDS
+562 HHYQL
-575 FLWPT
+575 
-580 KGRVSRINLEVALP
+580 VAL
-594 GSDIQYGRIVASQQ
+594 I
-608 FFWPLS
+608 L
-614 KTFTLAL
+614 LHL
-621 NGEIGAVQSYG
+621 
-632 STSSVPFF
+632 
-640 QNFYLGGIGSVRGFE
+640 
-655 TGSIGPRDELND
+655 
-667 AYGATRRAIV
+667 
-677 NAEVLFPFPGMKD
+677 
-690 DKTLRMSGFVDAGTL
+690 
-705 WGGDYATAADGK
+705 
-717 PLSWQDNLR
+717 
-726 YSTGVALSWLSP
+726 
-738 LGPMKFS
+738 
-745 FAYPLK
+745 
-751 KEEGDQIQRFQFTL
+751 
-765 GTVF
+765 

>member
-9 SIMGLSLAPLAWAA
+9 SIMGLSLAPLAWAV

-32 MEGLQRTEP
+32 VEGLQRTEP

-146 GKYSVQINTKVT
+146 GKYSVEINTKVT

-168 MDIDEGVAARIK
+168 MDINEGVAARIK
-180 QIKIVGTKAFKEGDL
+180 QIKVVGAKAFKEGDL

-283 ATLKPLVQIKPGE
+283 ATIKPLAQIKPGD
-296 TFTRDKVND
+296 TFTRDKIND

-325 AVPEVDKDK
+325 AVPEVDKEK
-334 HQVAFTFF
+334 RQVAFTFF

-375 AGWYDAAKIK
+375 SGWYDNQKIK

-406 VPDTADQV
+406 VTDTPDQV
-414 DVNFKVTEKPTGNV
+414 DVNVSVTEKPTGSV
-428 TLGAGYAQDEGLIL
+428 QLGAGFSQDNGFAL
-442 SAGISQSNFFGSGKA
+442 SASISQSNFFGSGKA
-457 VSASFNTSKLNR
+457 VSAGFNTDKVNEF
-469 YLNLSFTDPYF
+469 YNLSFTDPYF
-480 TNDGVSIGYD
+480 TVDGSSLGYD
-490 LYTRRY
+490 IYRKTYDPSQKDRGQY
-496 SPNKTDTY
+496 KTKTD
-504 QYQTDTTGAAVR
+504 GIMLRMGV
-516 FGFPITEYDTINT
+516 PVTEFDRINF
-529 SLGVEQVK
+529 SAGVERTK
-537 VKTFAGSPQRYKDY
+537 IGLFSDSPKRYVDF
-551 VNQFGDNNLNY
+551 VNEYSSSNMSF
-562 LAKVGWGRDTRDS
+562 LASASWARDTRDS
-575 FLWPT
+575 ALWPT
-580 KGRVSRINLEVALP
+580 KGSVSKAAAEFALP
-594 GSDIQYGRIVASQQ
+594 GGDVQYYRFSVGNQWY
-608 FFWPLS
+608 FPLS
-614 KTFTLAL
+614 KNLTLML
-621 NGEIGAVQSYG
+621 NGELGMVNSW
-632 STSSVPFF
+632 SNKKLPFYE
-640 QNFYLGGIGSVRGFE
+640 NFYLGGISSVRGFE
-655 TGSIGPRDELND
+655 SGTIGAQDENNN
-667 AYGATRRAIV
+667 AYGGTRRAV
-677 NAEVLFPFPGMKD
+677 FNAEVLFPFPGMRD
-690 DKTLRMSGFVDAGTL
+690 DKTLRLSTFFDVGTVFGGQFNSGLT
-705 WGGDYATAADGK
+705 WR
-717 PLSWQDNLR
+717 DNLR
-726 YSTGVALSWLSP
+726 YSAGLGLSWVSP
-738 LGPMKFS
+738 LGPMRFS
-745 FAYPLK
+745 FSQPLHK
-751 KEEGDQIQRFQFTL
+751 KSSDHLERFQFTL
-765 GTVF
+765 GTSF

>member
-1 MKIKTLVL
+1 
-9 SIMGLSLAPLAWAA
+9 MGLSLAPLAWAA

-32 MEGLQRTEP
+32 VEGLQRTEP

-254 DVYITVNVSEGEKYT
+254 DVYITVNVSEGEKYA

-375 AGWYDAAKIK
+375 SGWYDNQKIK

-406 VPDTADQV
+406 VTDTPDQV
-414 DVNFKVTEKPTGNV
+414 DVNVSVTEKPTGSV
-428 TLGAGYAQDEGLIL
+428 QLGAGFSQDNGFAL
-442 SAGISQSNFFGSGKA
+442 SASISQTNFFGSGKA
-457 VSASFNTSKLNR
+457 VSAGFNTDKVNEF
-469 YLNLSFTDPYF
+469 YNLSFTDPYF
-480 TNDGVSIGYD
+480 TVDGTSLGYD
-490 LYTRRY
+490 VYRKTYDPSQKDRGQY
-496 SPNKTDTY
+496 KTKTD
-504 QYQTDTTGAAVR
+504 GIMVR
-516 FGFPITEYDTINT
+516 AGVPITEFDRINF
-529 SLGVEQVK
+529 SAGVERTK
-537 VKTFAGSPQRYKDY
+537 IGLFSDSPKRYVDF
-551 VNQFGDNNLNY
+551 VNEYSSSNFSL
-562 LAKVGWGRDTRDS
+562 LASASWARDTRDS
-575 FLWPT
+575 ALWPT
-580 KGRVSRINLEVALP
+580 KGSVSKAAAEFALP
-594 GSDIQYGRIVASQQ
+594 GGDVQYYRFSVGNQ
-608 FFWPLS
+608 WYYPLS
-614 KTFTLAL
+614 KNLTLML
-621 NGEIGAVQSYG
+621 NGELGMVNSW
-632 STSSVPFF
+632 SSKKLPFYE
-640 QNFYLGGIGSVRGFE
+640 NFYLGGISSVRGFE
-655 TGSIGPRDELND
+655 SGTIGAQDENNN
-667 AYGATRRAIV
+667 AYGGTRRAV
-677 NAEVLFPFPGMKD
+677 FNAEVLFPFPGLRD
-690 DKTLRMSGFVDAGTL
+690 DKTLRLSTFFDVGTVFGGQFNSGLT
-705 WGGDYATAADGK
+705 WR
-717 PLSWQDNLR
+717 DNLR
-726 YSTGVALSWLSP
+726 YSAGLGLSWVSP
-738 LGPMKFS
+738 LGPMRFS
-745 FAYPLK
+745 FSQPLHK
-751 KEEGDQIQRFQFTL
+751 KSNDHLERFQFTL
-765 GTVF
+765 GTSF

>member
-23 EPFVIKDIR
+23 EPFVIKDIWV
-32 MEGLQRTEP
+32 EGLQRTEP

-375 AGWYDAAKIK
+375 SGWYDNQKIK

-406 VPDTADQV
+406 VTDTPDQV
-414 DVNFKVTEKPTGNV
+414 DVNVSVTEKPTGSV
-428 TLGAGYAQDEGLIL
+428 QLGAGFSQDNGFAL
-442 SAGISQSNFFGSGKA
+442 SASISQTNFFGSGKA
-457 VSASFNTSKLNR
+457 VSAGFNTDKVNEF
-469 YLNLSFTDPYF
+469 YNLSFTDPYF
-480 TNDGVSIGYD
+480 TVDGTSLGYD
-490 LYTRRY
+490 VYRKTYDPSQKDRGQY
-496 SPNKTDTY
+496 KTKTD
-504 QYQTDTTGAAVR
+504 GIMVR
-516 FGFPITEYDTINT
+516 AGVPITEFDRINF
-529 SLGVEQVK
+529 SAGVERTK
-537 VKTFAGSPQRYKDY
+537 IGLFSDSPKRYVDF
-551 VNQFGDNNLNY
+551 VNEYSSSNFSL
-562 LAKVGWGRDTRDS
+562 LASASWARDTRDS
-575 FLWPT
+575 ALWPT
-580 KGRVSRINLEVALP
+580 KGSVSKAAAEFALP
-594 GSDIQYGRIVASQQ
+594 GGDVQYYRFSVGNQ
-608 FFWPLS
+608 WYYPLS
-614 KTFTLAL
+614 KNLTLML
-621 NGEIGAVQSYG
+621 NGELGMVNSW
-632 STSSVPFF
+632 SSKKLPFYE
-640 QNFYLGGIGSVRGFE
+640 NFYLGGISSVRGFE
-655 TGSIGPRDELND
+655 SGTIGAQDENNN
-667 AYGATRRAIV
+667 AYGGTRRAV
-677 NAEVLFPFPGMKD
+677 FNAEVLFPFPGLRD
-690 DKTLRMSGFVDAGTL
+690 DKTLRLSTFFDVGTVFGGQFNSGLT
-705 WGGDYATAADGK
+705 WR
-717 PLSWQDNLR
+717 DNLR
-726 YSTGVALSWLSP
+726 YSAGLGLSWVSP
-738 LGPMKFS
+738 LGPMRFS
-745 FAYPLK
+745 FSQPLHK
-751 KEEGDQIQRFQFTL
+751 KSNDHLERFQFTL
-765 GTVF
+765 GTSF

>member
-1 MKIKTLVL
+1 
-9 SIMGLSLAPLAWAA
+9 
-23 EPFVIKDIR
+23 
-32 MEGLQRTEP
+32 
-41 GTVFNYLPVKVGDTF
+41 
-56 SDDKAESAIKALF
+56 
-69 ATGFFADVRIETEN
+69 
-83 NVVIVAIAER
+83 
-93 PVIAELNI
+93 
-101 NGSKEFDSK
+101 
-110 QLKKALKD
+110 
-118 NGLAESRVFDKSV
+118 V

-375 AGWYDAAKIK
+375 SGWYDNQKIK

-406 VPDTADQV
+406 VTDTPDQV
-414 DVNFKVTEKPTGNV
+414 DVNVSVTEKPTGSV
-428 TLGAGYAQDEGLIL
+428 QLGAGFSQDNGFAL
-442 SAGISQSNFFGSGKA
+442 SASISQTNFFGSGKA
-457 VSASFNTSKLNR
+457 VSAGFNTDKVNEF
-469 YLNLSFTDPYF
+469 YNLSFTDPYF
-480 TNDGVSIGYD
+480 TVDGTSLGYD
-490 LYTRRY
+490 VYRKTYDPSQKDRGQY
-496 SPNKTDTY
+496 KTKTD
-504 QYQTDTTGAAVR
+504 GIMVR
-516 FGFPITEYDTINT
+516 AGVPITEFDRINF
-529 SLGVEQVK
+529 SAGVERTK
-537 VKTFAGSPQRYKDY
+537 IGLFSDSPKRYVDF
-551 VNQFGDNNLNY
+551 VNEYSSSNFSL
-562 LAKVGWGRDTRDS
+562 LASASWARDTRDS
-575 FLWPT
+575 ALWPT
-580 KGRVSRINLEVALP
+580 KGSVSKAAAEFALP
-594 GSDIQYGRIVASQQ
+594 GGDVQYYRFSVGNQ
-608 FFWPLS
+608 WYYPLS
-614 KTFTLAL
+614 KNLTLML
-621 NGEIGAVQSYG
+621 NGELGMVNSW
-632 STSSVPFF
+632 SSKKLPFYE
-640 QNFYLGGIGSVRGFE
+640 NFYLGGISSVRGFE
-655 TGSIGPRDELND
+655 SGTIGAQDENNN
-667 AYGATRRAIV
+667 AYGGTRRAV
-677 NAEVLFPFPGMKD
+677 FNAEVLFPFPGLRD
-690 DKTLRMSGFVDAGTL
+690 DKTLRLSTFFDVGTVFGGQFNSGLT
-705 WGGDYATAADGK
+705 WR
-717 PLSWQDNLR
+717 DNLR
-726 YSTGVALSWLSP
+726 YSAGLGLSWVSP
-738 LGPMKFS
+738 LGPMRFS
-745 FAYPLK
+745 FSQPLHK
-751 KEEGDQIQRFQFTL
+751 KSNDHLERFQFTL
-765 GTVF
+765 GTSF

>member
-1 MKIKTLVL
+1 
-9 SIMGLSLAPLAWAA
+9 MGLSLAPLAWAA

-32 MEGLQRTEP
+32 VEGLQRTEP

-375 AGWYDAAKIK
+375 SGWYDNQKIK

-406 VPDTADQV
+406 VTDTPDQV
-414 DVNFKVTEKPTGNV
+414 DVNVSVTEKPTGSV
-428 TLGAGYAQDEGLIL
+428 QLGAGFSQDNGFAL
-442 SAGISQSNFFGSGKA
+442 SASISQTNFFGSGKA
-457 VSASFNTSKLNR
+457 VSAGFNTDKVNEF
-469 YLNLSFTDPYF
+469 YNLSFTDPYF
-480 TNDGVSIGYD
+480 TVDGTSLGYD
-490 LYTRRY
+490 VYRKTYDPSQKDRGQY
-496 SPNKTDTY
+496 KTKTD
-504 QYQTDTTGAAVR
+504 GIMVR
-516 FGFPITEYDTINT
+516 AGVPITEFDRINF
-529 SLGVEQVK
+529 SAGVERTK
-537 VKTFAGSPQRYKDY
+537 IGLFSDSPKRYVDF
-551 VNQFGDNNLNY
+551 VNEYSSSNFSL
-562 LAKVGWGRDTRDS
+562 LASASWARDTRDS
-575 FLWPT
+575 ALWPT
-580 KGRVSRINLEVALP
+580 KGSVSKAAAEFALP
-594 GSDIQYGRIVASQQ
+594 GGDVQYYRFSVGNQ
-608 FFWPLS
+608 WYYPLS
-614 KTFTLAL
+614 KNLTLML
-621 NGEIGAVQSYG
+621 NGELGMVNSW
-632 STSSVPFF
+632 SSKKLPFYE
-640 QNFYLGGIGSVRGFE
+640 NFYLGGISSVRGFE
-655 TGSIGPRDELND
+655 SGTIGAQDENNN
-667 AYGATRRAIV
+667 AYGGTRRAV
-677 NAEVLFPFPGMKD
+677 FNAEVLFPFPGLRD
-690 DKTLRMSGFVDAGTL
+690 DKTLRLSTFFDVGTVFGGQFNSGLT
-705 WGGDYATAADGK
+705 WR
-717 PLSWQDNLR
+717 DNLR
-726 YSTGVALSWLSP
+726 YSAGLGLSWVSP
-738 LGPMKFS
+738 LGPMRFS
-745 FAYPLK
+745 FSQPLHK
-751 KEEGDQIQRFQFTL
+751 KSNDHLERFQFTL
-765 GTVF
+765 GTSF

>member
-32 MEGLQRTEP
+32 VEGLQRTEP

-283 ATLKPLVQIKPGE
+283 ATLKPLVHALDVG
-296 TFTRDKVND
+296 
-305 TVSAITDL
+305 
-313 LGNSG
+313 
-318 YAFANVN
+318 
-325 AVPEVDKDK
+325 
-334 HQVAFTFF
+334 
-342 VDPGRRVYVRRIN
+342 
-355 VAGNT
+355 
-360 RTRDEVIRREMRQME
+360 
-375 AGWYDAAKIK
+375 IK
-385 RSKERLDL
+385 RPVRPK
-393 LGYFTDVNVETPA
+393 
-406 VPDTADQV
+406 
-414 DVNFKVTEKPTGNV
+414 KM
-428 TLGAGYAQDEGLIL
+428 LIL
-442 SAGISQSNFFGSGKA
+442 
-457 VSASFNTSKLNR
+457 
-469 YLNLSFTDPYF
+469 
-480 TNDGVSIGYD
+480 
-490 LYTRRY
+490 
-496 SPNKTDTY
+496 
-504 QYQTDTTGAAVR
+504 AAV
-516 FGFPITEYDTINT
+516 
-529 SLGVEQVK
+529 VC
-537 VKTFAGSPQRYKDY
+537 
-551 VNQFGDNNLNY
+551 
-562 LAKVGWGRDTRDS
+562 
-575 FLWPT
+575 
-580 KGRVSRINLEVALP
+580 
-594 GSDIQYGRIVASQQ
+594 
-608 FFWPLS
+608 
-614 KTFTLAL
+614 
-621 NGEIGAVQSYG
+621 
-632 STSSVPFF
+632 
-640 QNFYLGGIGSVRGFE
+640 GIMR
-655 TGSIGPRDELND
+655 T
-667 AYGATRRAIV
+667 
-677 NAEVLFPFPGMKD
+677 
-690 DKTLRMSGFVDAGTL
+690 
-705 WGGDYATAADGK
+705 
-717 PLSWQDNLR
+717 
-726 YSTGVALSWLSP
+726 
-738 LGPMKFS
+738 
-745 FAYPLK
+745 
-751 KEEGDQIQRFQFTL
+751 
-765 GTVF
+765 